1 MMTTT
6 TTISWGYLAIFDGH
20 KLAQL
25 GDVTWRSAK
34 VVSGWSLDAWWLMS
48 VSMQFLGLIATVRHR
63 CWDESHGASLGKMDE
78 HVEHWPWNWEK
89 NTDMWSLLF
98 RTYDEICSYCE
109 LSRQATWSHRFCRR
123 LCRLMM
129 RPKRRAIALSGE
141 LREGKLWDSR
151 EWWIKLTWIDP
162 CLYLY
167 SLISICTLL
176 KYMYMNFRAIKRSIP
191 ATVHRSQAVLVKLLH
206 VDPLHFS
213 VFQLIIFTKMPKV

>member
-1 MMTTT
+1 MRTGSVQGKQTRINRIPQYTSFFQTTMMTTT
-6 TTISWGYLAIFDGH
+6 TTISWGYLAGP
-20 KLAQL
+20 
-25 GDVTWRSAK
+25 AK
-34 VVSGWSLDAWWLMS
+34 VVSGWSLDAWWLMW
-48 VSMQFLGLIATVRHR
+48 VSMQFLGLIATVRRR
-63 CWDESHGASLGKMDE
+63 CWDESHGASRMGKMDE

-89 NTDMWSLLF
+89 HTDMWSLLF

-151 EWWIKLTWIDP
+151 EWWIKLTWIVP

-176 KYMYMNFRAIKRSIP
+176 KY
-191 ATVHRSQAVLVKLLH
+191 
-206 VDPLHFS
+206 
-213 VFQLIIFTKMPKV
+213 